1 MEPIC
6 LLSRILRIL
15 WAWVSIGLPLFLSLL
30 WLFLRQVVSQSQRPK
45 LPSFASSKRT
55 VTNVQAKELDEARAH
70 RRLFI
75 DTFSRPVLASPLR
88 AG

>member
-1 MEPIC
+1 MGPGIDRVT
-6 LLSRILRIL
+6 LI
-15 WAWVSIGLPLFLSLL
+15 L
-30 WLFLRQVVSQSQRPK
+30 WLFLRQVVSQSQRRTE
-45 LPSFASSKRT
+45 LPSFASSECT

-75 DTFSRPVLASPLR
+75 DTFSSPVLASPLR

>member
-1 MEPIC
+1 MEPLR
-6 LLSRILRIL
+6 LLSRIFRI
-15 WAWVSIGLPLFLSLL
+15 WAWISIRLPLLLSPFR
-30 WLFLRQVVSQSQRPK
+30 LFLRKTVFWFQWTK
-45 LPSFASSKRT
+45 LPSYTSSECT